1 MGYTACVL
9 AVATI
14 LMNFFQALTM
24 PKCIF
29 LMHCPH
35 PCPFPF
41 LILSVAC
48 AIALPRCIAPLAY

>member
-1 MGYTACVL
+1 MGYTASVL

-14 LMNFFQALTM
+14 LGISSKLGQCQNAF
-24 PKCIF
+24 F